1 MNDFYSY
8 MNSQNIAIAL
18 DERKPTGVH
27 KDGTPCYKKGGPA
40 FCSHGGN
47 KDEVKKVLKHA
58 TKAEL
63 DIISK
68 GDVPNNKKFTRVVP
82 DDIESFANTN
92 SVYRKLRN
100 SIVALVRKLKL
111 NDGTYPLVDVT
122 NPNEL
127 SKLKP
132 LTLTTGYMVTFQTT
146 NGEGFNRIRKDL
158 KMSDAEYDKAVEQMK
173 KTTGS
178 NPYVGVF
185 NGVPE
190 LSFKCDSR
198 RKAVN
203 LMKKY
208 NQVAIWDNAMGMA
221 ALNAEKRGLPDKV
234 VAKLYGKAE
243 VKNNQYDWTENQVC
257 KRK

>member
-8 MNSQNIAIAL
+8 MNSQNNAIAL

-58 TKAEL
+58 SKAEL

-68 GDVPNNKKFTRVVP
+68 GGVPNKKYASVMP
-82 DDIESFANTN
+82 SDLESFANTN

-100 SIVALVRKLKL
+100 SIVALVRKLGLK
-111 NDGTYPLVDVT
+111 DGIYPLVDVT

-158 KMSDAEYDKAVEQMK
+158 KMSDEEYDKAVEQMK

-178 NPYVGVF
+178 DPYVGVF

-190 LSFKCDSR
+190 LSFRCDSK
-198 RKAVN
+198 RKALN
-203 LMKKY
+203 LMRKY
-208 NQVAIWDNAMGMA
+208 NQVAIYDNAAGVVAAMAKNANLPRSVVAVLLDNAMIP
-221 ALNAEKRGLPDKV
+221 NKS
-234 VAKLYGKAE
+234 
-243 VKNNQYDWTENQVC
+243 YDWTENQVS
-257 KRK
+257 KKK